1 MYSKK
6 VLAFFS
12 MKLRQTQKLSS
23 PARKRQKKGFALIA
37 TLTLMMLLAMLA
49 VAIMATAASQN
60 RIALQTMLQAEARQ
74 QALVGLDAAIGEL
87 QVELGPDQRVTASS
101 GILSNNDSGAAQH
114 LLGVWNSWDGPI
126 YGKSVSGLGSKISGT
141 YSKGRSDMFRR
152 WMISAR
158 DRNTTR
164 SMNAASQLCSRAPGQ
179 RICMVGEG
187 TLGKN
192 LSAQHYVYADLL
204 KMPATGKNEACFAWW
219 VGGENQKA
227 KVSVKNREETDDAY
241 EALHRTWDTPA
252 PRFVDNRDLD
262 FLPGDIEEP
271 SRLVT
276 LASLPLVGSSSQAAG
291 MPYFFDVSTTSYS
304 LPINVSMGGFKQDL
318 CLLLNKETLKGTDF
332 AARTNQDC
340 PIADNQQVPQGTES
354 DMPIGSWQN
363 LHAYYNCWPDGT
375 AKDADNFTARL
386 LGDLD
391 KVYTRMS
398 GSGFDAK
405 LNYNDDIQAM
415 ASGESARS
423 FYDTRS
429 MMEEGS
435 DKSGYAR
442 TPVMLAF
449 MSNFGL
455 VTEPNPN
462 GITAPDGEELY
473 DLSVCFAPMFLWW
486 NPYNVPMKI
495 RGRQLWSQS
504 LPYKAAWIQTYGYP
518 QNRGVQNKDDYVW
531 GQRGISRGDLGA
543 DYGEFF
549 QASEGDKTGDIV
561 FQPGEILFFS
571 PANARKD
578 KSSQDY
584 SNPWVLGYNPSAV
597 AGYKAKVYYH
607 NSPPQKSDQLG
618 VASETNV
625 GAGHFHISMRLGKTN
640 GGGGKDG
647 TDGYWFAP
655 RRSEAITLFCGYNG
669 MGKASAADGGD
680 GKKGMSP
687 HRGLLGWYDP
697 DDQSVNTS
705 FCDKERNEAVWNS
718 DGTQNDDTMPYFI
731 AAMGIVPKNANNN
744 LDARVFADK
753 DYRTKSWQHSSPAFW
768 GSMIINPDDQYR
780 QYHPYRLAALPV
792 SGGMDSA
799 PMDCIG
805 KNGMLGITSDG
816 EQVSFASV
824 LELPVHPPF
833 SLAGLAGMR
842 LQPGW
847 YKANASGDFATQGAL
862 RRMQYQAGVPGVGIG
877 NAFADP
883 CLPADDVYTYFEI
896 KNAEHSGLASNSKV
910 FGDFFDHGLM
920 INDAMW
926 DRWFCSSVS
935 DMPDKRGKIEA
946 EEVLSKFLKGE
957 DELPVSRY
965 KRVNTPYNDEQVIK
979 RIMAEDGW
987 KYIAQYLMIDG
998 GFNVNSTSVEAW
1010 AAVLQGLAKRKL
1022 VTGKDNRLSFVE
1034 EGKGDNEVLFSRF
1047 MLSTTDKSVD
1057 GLGGYSMMQGSSS
1070 FRDGGMV
1077 SAWGEVRMLQAESIR
1092 KLAEEMV
1099 KQVRKRGPFLSMSD
1113 FVNRRLE
1120 QGENGLKGAL
1130 QAAIDATDINRDF
1143 NDVKVN
1149 PIRGSLYKNPDAAEG
1164 SVHTAAPGYLIQ
1176 SDVLA
1181 SLGNILTVRDDTFT
1195 VRSYGC
1201 VRNPNKAILAQAWC
1215 EAVVQRTMDYVDP
1228 SNKPQD
1234 VEYKPDGSRGDGLT
1248 NTNKVMGRQFRIVS
1262 FKWLD
1267 NWDI

>member
-1 MYSKK
+1 VYSKK
-6 VLAFFS
+6 VLAFFL
-12 MKLRQTQKLSS
+12 MKLRKTQKLSS

-101 GILSNNDSGAAQH
+101 GILSNNDGGSAQH

-126 YGKSVSGLGSKISGT
+126 YGKSVSGNGSKITAT
-141 YSKGRSDMFRR
+141 YSKGRADMFRR
-152 WMISAR
+152 WLISSR
-158 DRNTTR
+158 DVNTTR
-164 SMNAASQLCSRAPGQ
+164 TMNAANQLCSRAPGQ

-227 KVSVKNREETDDAY
+227 KVSVQNREEATDEL

-271 SRLVT
+271 ARLVT

-291 MPYFFDVSTTSYS
+291 MPYFFDVTTTSYS

-318 CLLLNKETLKGTDF
+318 CLLLNKESLKDTDF

-340 PIADNQQVPQGTES
+340 PIADNQQVPQGTEA

-375 AKDADNFTARL
+375 AKDTKNFTARL
-386 LGDLD
+386 LGDVQ
-391 KVYTRMS
+391 KAYTRMS
-398 GSGFDAK
+398 GSAFDRK
-405 LNYNDDIQAM
+405 MNYKDDPEEM
-415 ASGESARS
+415 TSAELGQTFFDSRA
-423 FYDTRS
+423 

-435 DKSGYAR
+435 QTAGYAR
-442 TPVMLAF
+442 TPVLLAF

-455 VTEPNPN
+455 VTKE
-462 GITAPDGEELY
+462 TDKLAKDAPTY
-473 DLSVCFAPMFLWW
+473 DLDMCFAPMFLWW
-486 NPYNVPMKI
+486 NPYNVPMRV
-495 RGRQLWSQS
+495 RGKQLWAQS
-504 LPYKAAWIQTYGYP
+504 LPYKTTWIDTYCVQQTNTWKYGWNNYLM
-518 QNRGVQNKDDYVW
+518 QQSRY
-531 GQRGISRGDLGA
+531 GQ
-543 DYGEFF
+543 DYGDYFL
-549 QASEGDKTGDIV
+549 AANGDENGDIV
-561 FQPGEILFFS
+561 FEPGEVIFFS
-571 PANARKD
+571 PAKARVTG
-578 KSSQDY
+578 DY
-584 SNPWVLGYNPSAV
+584 SKQFANPWVPGYNPSSV
-597 AGYKAKVYYH
+597 SGYKARFY
-607 NSPPQKSDQLG
+607 SGRAADTEDAPG
-618 VASETNV
+618 VPSQANV
-625 GAGHFHISMRLGKTN
+625 DSGKFYVNLRLGQ
-640 GGGGKDG
+640 GQPDSAG
-647 TDGYWFAP
+647 TDGKWFAP
-655 RRSEAITLFCGYNG
+655 KHAECLTVFTGYNG
-669 MGKASAADGGD
+669 AGTPNSADTGTNKRGI
-680 GKKGMSP
+680 SP
-687 HRGLLGWYDP
+687 QRFVLGWYDSANVGETDTQFCGDKDAEWKTDGSQDDP
-697 DDQSVNTS
+697 DVPYYIGAVGVVAKSAGSHTNSVIFSN
-705 FCDKERNEAVWNS
+705 
-718 DGTQNDDTMPYFI
+718 
-731 AAMGIVPKNANNN
+731 
-744 LDARVFADK
+744 
-753 DYRTKSWQHSSPAFW
+753 DYRTKLWQHSSPAFW
-768 GSMIINPDDQYR
+768 GSAIINPDDQMR
-780 QYHPYRLAALPV
+780 KYHPYQLAALRV
-792 SGGMDSA
+792 SAGMDSA
-799 PMDCIG
+799 PMDNIG
-805 KNGMLGITSDG
+805 RNGFLGITSEG

-833 SLAGLAGMR
+833 SLAGFSGMR

-847 YKANASGDFATQGAL
+847 YKSGTTGDYVTQGAL

-883 CLPADDVYTYFEI
+883 CLPADDVYTYFQNNTEANDFAT
-896 KNAEHSGLASNSKV
+896 NAKI

-935 DMPDKRGKIEA
+935 DMPTKNGRMKA
-946 EEVLSKFLKGE
+946 EEVLTKFLKGDE
-957 DELPVSRY
+957 ELPVSRY

-1022 VTGKDNRLSFVE
+1022 VAGKNNRLAFVE
-1034 EGKGDNEVLFSRF
+1034 EGKSDNQVLFSRF

-1057 GLGGYSMMQGSSS
+1057 GLGGYSMMQGSSA
-1070 FRDGGMV
+1070 FRDGGMT
-1077 SAWGEVRMLQAESIR
+1077 SAWGEVRMLEAEGIR

-1099 KQVRKRGPFLSMSD
+1099 KQVRQRGPFLSMSD
-1113 FVNRRLE
+1113 FINRRLE

-1143 NDVKVN
+1143 NDVKVPEARGQMFKN
-1149 PIRGSLYKNPDAAEG
+1149 PAAGMGSL
-1164 SVHTAAPGYLIQ
+1164 HTAAPGYLIQ

-1215 EAVVQRTMDYVDP
+1215 EAIVQRTMNYVDP
-1228 SNKPQD
+1228 TNKPQD
-1234 VEYKPDGSRGDGLT
+1234 VEYKPDGSRGEGLS

>member
-318 CLLLNKETLKGTDF
+318 CLLLNKESLKGTDF

-363 LHAYYNCWPDGT
+363 LHAYYNSWPDGT
-375 AKDADNFTARL
+375 AKDARNFTARL
-386 LGDLD
+386 IGNLD
-391 KVYTRMS
+391 KAYTRMS
-398 GSGFDAK
+398 GSVFDGS
-405 LNYNDDIQAM
+405 LNYADDPDEAKG
-415 ASGESARS
+415 AGDGKTFFDS
-423 FYDTRS
+423 RS

-435 DKSGYAR
+435 TASGYAR
-442 TPVMLAF
+442 TPVLLAF

-455 VTEPNPN
+455 VASEA
-462 GITAPDGEELY
+462 TAMAGEEATYNL
-473 DLSVCFAPMFLWW
+473 DMCFAPMFLWW
-486 NPYNVPMKI
+486 NPYNVPMRV
-495 RGRQLWSQS
+495 RGKQLWAQS
-504 LPYKAAWIQTYGYP
+504 LPYKTTWIDTYCVTQANTWKYGWNNYLM
-518 QNRGVQNKDDYVW
+518 QQSRY
-531 GQRGISRGDLGA
+531 GQ
-543 DYGEFF
+543 DYGDYFL
-549 QASEGDKTGDIV
+549 AANGDENGDIV
-561 FQPGEILFFS
+561 FEPGEVVFFS
-571 PANARKD
+571 PGKARL
-578 KSSQDY
+578 SQDY
-584 SNPWVLGYNPSAV
+584 SKPFSNPWVPGYNPSSV
-597 AGYKAKVYYH
+597 SGYKARFY
-607 NSPPQKSDQLG
+607 SGRAAQPTTPG
-618 VASETNV
+618 VPTQTNV
-625 GAGHFHISMRLGKTN
+625 DSGKFYVKLRLGQGPPN
-640 GGGGKDG
+640 GAG
-647 TDGYWFAP
+647 TDGKWFAP
-655 RRSEAITLFCGYNG
+655 NHSECLTVFAGYNG
-669 MGKASAADGGD
+669 AGQASGADTGANKRGI
-680 GKKGMSP
+680 SP
-687 HRGLLGWYDP
+687 QRFVLGWYDP
-697 DDQSVNTS
+697 QNVAETDTQFCGSKETEWKTDGSQDDPDVPYYIGAVGVVAKSAGSHTNSVI
-705 FCDKERNEAVWNS
+705 FQ
-718 DGTQNDDTMPYFI
+718 G
-731 AAMGIVPKNANNN
+731 
-744 LDARVFADK
+744 
-753 DYRTKSWQHSSPAFW
+753 DYRAKIWQHSSPAFW
-768 GSMIINPDDQYR
+768 GSAIINPDDQMR
-780 QYHPYRLAALPV
+780 KYHPYQLAALRV
-792 SGGMDSA
+792 SSGMDSA
-799 PMDCIG
+799 PMDNIG
-805 KNGMLGITSDG
+805 RNGFLGITSEG
-816 EQVSFASV
+816 EQVSYASV

-833 SLAGLAGMR
+833 SLAGFAGMR

-847 YKANASGDFATQGAL
+847 YKSNTSGKYVTQGAL
-862 RRMQYQAGVPGVGIG
+862 RRMQYQAGVPGVGLG

-883 CLPADDVYTYFEI
+883 CLPPDDVYTYFQNNTEA
-896 KNAEHSGLASNSKV
+896 NDFSSNSKV

-935 DMPDKRGKIEA
+935 DMPDKNGKIEA
-946 EEVLSKFLKGE
+946 EAVLSKFLKGE

-1034 EGKGDNEVLFSRF
+1034 DGKGDNEVLFSRF

-1057 GLGGYSMMQGSSS
+1057 GLGGYSMMQGSSA
-1070 FRDGGMV
+1070 FRDGGMA

-1099 KQVRKRGPFLSMSD
+1099 EQVRKRGPFLSMSD

-1120 QGENGLKGAL
+1120 QGEHGLKGAL

-1143 NDVKVN
+1143 NDVKVPEARGNMFKN
-1149 PIRGSLYKNPDAAEG
+1149 PEAGMGSL
-1164 SVHTAAPGYLIQ
+1164 HTAAPGYLIQ

-1228 SNKPQD
+1228 SNAPQD
-1234 VEYKPDGSRGDGLT
+1234 VDYNPDGTKGEGLS